1 MSVLIFIRNFILK
14 THWITYKEGGWEE
27 NVVFTFHKT
36 HLSTIKKTN
45 LLILLGNWKK
55 VNLRILP
62 YALEFLYFWC

>member
-45 LLILLGNWKK
+45 LLILLGN
-55 VNLRILP
+55 
-62 YALEFLYFWC
+62 